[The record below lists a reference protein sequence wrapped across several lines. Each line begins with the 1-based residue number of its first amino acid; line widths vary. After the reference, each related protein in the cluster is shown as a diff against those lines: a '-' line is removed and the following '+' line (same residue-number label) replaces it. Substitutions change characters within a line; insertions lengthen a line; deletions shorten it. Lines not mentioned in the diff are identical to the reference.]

1 MNIEKIKSDFPLLSR
16 KVNGKQLVY
25 LDSAATSQKPKQ
37 VISAITNYY
46 ENHNANVHRGVHK
59 LSEEA
64 TEAYEGSRKKIAD
77 FVNAKANEMIFTRNA
92 TEGINLVA
100 QSLGFRKGDEIVS
113 SVMEHHSNIVPWQ
126 MLKSRGV
133 TTRFADI
140 DEDGILKMDDY
151 ENLITKKTKLIAV
164 THVSNVLGT
173 INNVKKIAKIAHDA
187 GALLLVDAA
196 QSVPHMP
203 VDVRNIEA
211 DFLVF
216 SGHKML
222 GPTGIGCL
230 YGRSELLDAMPP
242 FMGGGDMIKD
252 VKLEGT
258 IYNDVP
264 YKFEAGTPH
273 IAGAVGLGAAVDYL
287 VKIGMKNV
295 HEHEKKLVNFAT
307 TELQITE
314 TYGNAPENGG
324 IVAFNVHGLHSHDV
338 ASMLDENGIAV
349 RSGHH
354 CAQPLMKRLGIVSA
368 ARASFYVYN
377 DEEDITK
384 LSASLKD
391 IINLLKRKKV
401 V

>member
-1 MNIEKIKSDFPLLSR
+1 MNVEKIKSDFPVLSR
-16 KVNGKQLVY
+16 KVNGKELVY
-25 LDSAATSQKPKQ
+25 LDSAATSQKPRH
-37 VISAITNYY
+37 VINTIVDYY
-46 ENHNANVHRGVHK
+46 ENHNANVHRGVHA

-64 TEAYEGSRKKIAD
+64 TEAYEGARKKVAN
-77 FVNAKANEMIFTRNA
+77 FVNAKPDEMIFTRNA

-100 QSLGFRKGDEIVS
+100 QCLGFGKGDEIIS

-133 TTRFADI
+133 TIGFVDI
-140 DEDGILKMDDY
+140 NDDGTLKMDDY
-151 ENLITKKTKLIAV
+151 EKLVTKKTKLVAV
-164 THVSNVLGT
+164 THASNVLGT
-173 INNVKKIAKIAHDA
+173 INDVKKIAKIAHDA

-203 VDVRNIEA
+203 VDVRDMGA

-230 YGRSELLDAMPP
+230 YGRRRLLEEMPP
-242 FMGGGDMIKD
+242 FMGGGDMIKS
-252 VKLEGT
+252 VELEKT
-258 IYNDVP
+258 VYNDVP
-264 YKFEAGTPH
+264 YRFEAGTPD

-287 VKIGMKNV
+287 AKIGMKNV
-295 HEHEKKLVNFAT
+295 REHEKKLVNRAT
-307 TELQITE
+307 KELQMVE
-314 TYGNAPENGG
+314 TYGHAGG
-324 IVAFNVHGLHSHDV
+324 KGGVVAFNVRGLHSHDV

-354 CAQPLMKRLGIVSA
+354 CAQPLMKRLGIISA

-377 DEEDITK
+377 DEEDIAK

-391 IINLLKRKKV
+391 IINLLKKV
-401 V
+401 A